1 MNALTPGSN
10 QPPLNPIDAIL
21 LRHFA
26 QICEALD
33 LPPSTF
39 KQAKERYEALGRF
52 LCDPLNPLHKMK
64 PKIYVQGSTRLQ
76 TTVKPP
82 VGEEFDIDL
91 ICELLADRTL
101 SAVDLFEQVKKA
113 IEGNPTYAKM
123 ITIMNRCIRIT
134 YANEFYM
141 DITPGVPDQSYGPE
155 NIRVTDR
162 PANSLK
168 ASNPKDYSDWFAQI
182 ASMPPIILSS
192 TAKTTGFEAL
202 IESRASVE
210 PVAEPK
216 AMRPVLNRIVQIFK
230 RHRDIRYLGKEKNAP
245 ISAIITTTAAHAYQS
260 LSPVG
265 HGSLYDLILA
275 IAKALPAKLGPS
287 TLING
292 KLIYSVPNP
301 ANPEENYADKWQKK
315 PERQDEFFMWQ
326 ASLVSYLEDLRMS
339 GGQGAD
345 VLQRKLAKGFGEKL
359 VTRLEIEKAQ
369 ALKQASAKG
378 TVGITTAGIL
388 VPRAHAA
395 APVRPQ
401 TFHC

>member
-1 MNALTPGSN
+1 M
-10 QPPLNPIDAIL
+10 
-21 LRHFA
+21 
-26 QICEALD
+26 
-33 LPPSTF
+33 
-39 KQAKERYEALGRF
+39 
-52 LCDPLNPLHKMK
+52 
-64 PKIYVQGSTRLQ
+64 
-76 TTVKPP
+76 
-82 VGEEFDIDL
+82 
-91 ICELLADRTL
+91 
-101 SAVDLFEQVKKA
+101 
-113 IEGNPTYAKM
+113 
-123 ITIMNRCIRIT
+123 
-134 YANEFYM
+134 
-141 DITPGVPDQSYGPE
+141 
-155 NIRVTDR
+155 
-162 PANSLK
+162 K

-182 ASMPPIILSS
+182 ASMPPVIWAS

-230 RHRDIRYLGKEKNAP
+230 RHRDIHYLGKDKNAP
-245 ISAIITTTAAHAYQS
+245 ISAIITTTTAHAYQS
-260 LSPVG
+260 LSSVG
-265 HGSLYDLILA
+265 HGSLYDLILS

-287 TLING
+287 TPING
-292 KLIYSVPNP
+292 KLIFSVPNP
-301 ANPEENYADKWQKK
+301 TNPEENYADKWQKK
-315 PERQDEFFMWQ
+315 PERQDEFFLWQ

-339 GGQGAD
+339 GGHGAD

-378 TVGITTAGIL
+378 AVGITSAGIL